1 MKEGN
6 VSDDGMYILWEV
18 STALSDHNSNAV
30 LIMYILWE
38 GNACAEKDLGEG
50 ESPEEVCRYGCGAH
64 FGELALLRQVMTSS
78 RRLISSHVT
87 ISSSLPWDDHVISFH
102 VSISS
107 CPRWLGQN
115 TDSKRSATVRALGGH
130 KSAPHITHCLRLSA
144 GPHPYGEDAR
154 SHRQSPLRTGGF
166 FSPIL

>member
-30 LIMYILWE
+30 LIMYILRE

-50 ESPEEVCRYGCGAH
+50 EGPEEVCRYGCGAH

-87 ISSSLPWDDHVISFH
+87 I
-102 VSISS
+102 
-107 CPRWLGQN
+107 
-115 TDSKRSATVRALGGH
+115 T
-130 KSAPHITHCLRLSA
+130 
-144 GPHPYGEDAR
+144 
-154 SHRQSPLRTGGF
+154 
-166 FSPIL
+166 